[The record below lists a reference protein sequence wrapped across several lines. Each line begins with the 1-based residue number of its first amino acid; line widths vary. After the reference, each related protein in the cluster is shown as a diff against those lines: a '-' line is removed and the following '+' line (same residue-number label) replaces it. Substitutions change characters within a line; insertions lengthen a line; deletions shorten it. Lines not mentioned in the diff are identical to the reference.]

1 MGGRTTPEDRVEE
14 AVVTEPVVEL
24 DQHIGEGHGALE
36 PLLGQPEL
44 AVLAVDVLRQLLV
57 REGDRTNVPETT
69 KTSWR

>member
-1 MGGRTTPEDRVEE
+1 M
-14 AVVTEPVVEL
+14 AEPVVEL
-24 DQHIGEGHGALE
+24 DQHVGEGHGALE

-69 KTSWR
+69 RRR